1 LKLLVDENLPPRLVH
16 DLDDLFPHSAHVSSL
31 GMEQTADAL
40 IWEYAKTNGFTFL
53 TKDKDFAN
61 LSLAW
66 GAPPKVIVLQTG
78 NCSTDRVLRI
88 MRKNAIRLSDFD
100 VDSKRGLLI
109 LR

>member
-1 LKLLVDENLPPRLVH
+1 
-16 DLDDLFPHSAHVSSL
+16 
-31 GMEQTADAL
+31 MEQTADAL